1 MRKTL
6 FGFLWIIVLASFSG
20 EQQDFYPPV
29 KNESFRKGETLHYKM
44 TYGIFTVGRGRT
56 HIYPEYFPMND
67 RMCFKVDV
75 TGRTVGMV
83 SWVSDVDDLFS
94 AYIDTA
100 SLLPH
105 LFIRAL
111 REGNYRKDEETHFNQ
126 PERQLA
132 VRSKDRKTGQ
142 WKTPV
147 NYKTPG
153 PVRDMIGGFLFLR
166 TLDLSAVKV
175 NDTIQ
180 VPGFFEDA
188 FYNLKI
194 LYKGKKTI
202 RTKIGKVR
210 TLVFKPV
217 MPDNKVFDG
226 KNSVTAY
233 FSDDKNRIPVKI
245 EAQMFIGSAGV
256 ELTECSNLRNPLNLV
271 KH

>member
-1 MRKTL
+1 MKRTL
-6 FGFLWIIVLASFSG
+6 FGLLWMLLLASFS
-20 EQQDFYPPV
+20 EVRQDYPPV
-29 KNESFRKGETLHYKM
+29 TNQSFKRGETLHYKM
-44 TYGIFTVGRGRT
+44 TYGMFTVGRGRAFI
-56 HIYPEYFPMND
+56 HPDYFPMND

-83 SWVSDVDDLFS
+83 SWVRDVDDLFS

-111 REGNYRKDEETHFNQ
+111 HEGDYKKDEETYFSQ
-126 PERQLA
+126 GQRKIE
-132 VRSKDRKTGQ
+132 VRTKDKKTGQ
-142 WKTPV
+142 WKKPATFQ
-147 NYKTPG
+147 TSG

-166 TLDLSAVKV
+166 TMDLSSLKV
-175 NDTIQ
+175 NDTLF

-202 RTKIGKVR
+202 RTKVGKVR

-217 MPDNKVFDG
+217 MPNNKIFDG
-226 KNSVTAY
+226 ENSITAY
-233 FSDDKNRIPVKI
+233 FSDDKNRIPIKI

-256 ELTECSNLRNPLNLV
+256 ELTDYSSLRNPLNLV